1 MPKPAAAIMKR
12 PMRTLLSLVSL
23 PLLATFAPSGLFEM
37 PLLPEHA
44 WLAATPVPLNE
55 EAPARRRLGALDY
68 LGGWVL
74 TSNDPRFGGIS
85 AIHVADGAVLAL
97 SDAGSV
103 MRFNLPGEK
112 RAHLSI
118 RALADGPGSAD
129 IKADRDSESMLV
141 DGQRAWIGFEGRNAV
156 WRYSLA
162 TWKSEARAAPR
173 AMRKWPSNS
182 GSEAMLRFPDG
193 RFLVFSEGRRGP
205 EGSTEVLLFDSD
217 PAEAGAKATRLGYR
231 APDGY
236 RITDAALLPDGRILF
251 LNRRFTLLEGVS
263 AKLTIGSLPKA
274 GEGDILSG
282 AELASFARPVTVDN
296 MEALSVAQEA
306 GRTIV
311 WIASDDNFSA
321 LQRTL
326 LLKFALNESADAS
339 GQ

>member
-1 MPKPAAAIMKR
+1 MKR
-12 PMRTLLSLVSL
+12 SMRILPPLMCL
-23 PLLATFAPSGLFEM
+23 PLLATFAPPGLFSM
-37 PLLPEHA
+37 PLLPERA
-44 WLAATPVPLNE
+44 GLAAAPVPLDE
-55 EAPARRRLGALDY
+55 EAPSRRRLGRLDY
-68 LGGWVL
+68 LGGWAL

-85 AIHVADGAVLAL
+85 AIHVAEDGVLAL

-103 MRFNLPGEK
+103 MRFNLSGTGP
-112 RAHLSI
+112 ADLSI

-141 DGQRAWIGFEGRNAV
+141 DGKRAWIGFEGRNAV
-156 WRYSLA
+156 WRYSVA

-205 EGSTEVLLFDSD
+205 EGSTEVLLFGSD
-217 PAEAGAKATRLGYR
+217 PAEPGAKAKRLGYR

-236 RITDAALLPDGRILF
+236 KITDAALLPDGRILF
-251 LNRRFTLLEGVS
+251 LNRRFTILEGVS
-263 AKLTIGSLPKA
+263 AKLTVGSLPKA
-274 GEGDILSG
+274 GEGNIFSG
-282 AELASFARPVTVDN
+282 VELAAFVRPVTVDN
-296 MEALSVAQEA
+296 MEALSVTRE
-306 GRTIV
+306 GERTVV

-326 LLKFALNESADAS
+326 LLKFALNESEDES
-339 GQ
+339 VQ

>member
-1 MPKPAAAIMKR
+1 MKR
-12 PMRTLLSLVSL
+12 PMRTLLSLASL

-37 PLLPEHA
+37 PLLPQQA
-44 WLAATPVPLNE
+44 SLAATPVPLDE
-55 EAPARRRLGALDY
+55 ETPSRRRLGALQY
-68 LGGWVL
+68 LGGWAL
-74 TSNDPRFGGIS
+74 SSNDPRFGGIS

-103 MRFNLPGEK
+103 IRFNLPGQ
-112 RAHLSI
+112 ATADLSI

-129 IKADRDSESMLV
+129 VKADRDSESMLV
-141 DGQRAWIGFEGRNAV
+141 EGNRAWVGFEGRNAV
-156 WRYSLA
+156 WRYSVP
-162 TWKSEARAAPR
+162 TWKSEARAQPR

-205 EGSTEVLLFDSD
+205 EGSTEVLLFGSD
-217 PAEAGAKATRLGYR
+217 PAEPEAKAKRLGYR

-263 AKLTIGSLPKA
+263 AKLTVGSLPTP

-296 MEALSVAQEA
+296 MEALSVTQEA

-326 LLKFALNESADAS
+326 LLKFVLNESEGEA